1 MEPHLFDEAVDA
13 QLSRLSA
20 DADAATAEA
29 AQAPADTTEL
39 TLYRRIEDVKRRQR
53 AQAVQAR
60 PARDA
65 LHSHRSAKGAFQK
78 RRADTPTRTRRTSC
92 TSPSCAS
99 SRTSASTCC
108 PPWCAC
114 FARAVAR
121 SALRESSEHL
131 TLALLLQDGGA
142 PDFGP
147 VNLLSL
153 TERVHSA
160 EALELVREH
169 LGKALGGAPGAAPP
183 MSAMLVRMSKLQAA
197 QMYAWSVMFG
207 YFLRRVESRFKLE
220 RALGGG
226 ALPRSQEESVAA
238 LEALFNAASAEEP
251 AATSAAASADAV
263 VPAKGSLKR
272 YVESFDA
279 EALGE
284 TARIVSVE
292 GLALLDRQTSG
303 LFGSLEALQR
313 QMAEAVGND
322 ARSEDEFKQ
331 RVHNAIASGAVET
344 LTLPYTQQR
353 RVVLEAVAFGAFLRD
368 VESRVAA
375 EPALL
380 TPAGASGR

>member
-1 MEPHLFDEAVDA
+1 M
-13 QLSRLSA
+13 
-20 DADAATAEA
+20 
-29 AQAPADTTEL
+29 
-39 TLYRRIEDVKRRQR
+39 
-53 AQAVQAR
+53 
-60 PARDA
+60 
-65 LHSHRSAKGAFQK
+65 
-78 RRADTPTRTRRTSC
+78 
-92 TSPSCAS
+92 
-99 SRTSASTCC
+99 
-108 PPWCAC
+108 
-114 FARAVAR
+114 
-121 SALRESSEHL
+121 
-131 TLALLLQDGGA
+131 LQDGGS
-142 PDFGP
+142 PEFGP

-169 LGKALGGAPGAAPP
+169 LGKALGGSPGEAPP

-207 YFLRRVESRFKLE
+207 YFLRRVEARFKLE

-251 AATSAAASADAV
+251 AAAAAKSADAV
-263 VPAKGSLKR
+263 VPSRGSLKR

-303 LFGSLEALQR
+303 LFGSVESLQR
-313 QMAEAVGND
+313 QMAQAVGQD
-322 ARSEDEFKQ
+322 ARSEEEFKQ
-331 RVHNAIASGAVET
+331 RVHNAIASGAVDT
-344 LTLPYTQQR
+344 LTLPYAQQR
-353 RVVLEAVAFGAFLRD
+353 RVVLEAVAFGSFLRD
-368 VESRVAA
+368 VEARVAS

-380 TPAGASGR
+380 SPVR